1 MNRIDCGILNE
12 KCLNRILKEVRN
24 SSALK
29 IIVAHVL
36 KVGKEMSLV
45 LEFRNENEKNFWDHR
60 SGELVEDLKRL
71 WRKK

>member
-36 KVGKEMSLV
+36 KVGKG
-45 LEFRNENEKNFWDHR
+45 N
-60 SGELVEDLKRL
+60 
-71 WRKK
+71 